1 VRCGTERLHVPPSRA
16 HGALMAVQ
24 AATELHHHW
33 SKFLT
38 DIPFVSILALRVYL
52 WRRKE
57 PVGQINSR

>member
-1 VRCGTERLHVPPSRA
+1 
-16 HGALMAVQ
+16 MAVQ

-38 DIPFVSILALRVYL
+38 DTPFVSILALRVYL

>member
-1 VRCGTERLHVPPSRA
+1 
-16 HGALMAVQ
+16 MAVQ
-24 AATELHHHW
+24 AATELDYHW

-38 DIPFVSILALRVYL
+38 DTPFVSIRALRVYL